1 MTTYYWNDLYTAWG
15 WILWFGMIF
24 LFFSVV
30 GNWGYTY
37 SAHRLYRRGL
47 SPAKDVLDI
56 LNERYVKGEL
66 GREEYLRM
74 KADISTDDLYYEKES
89 PPKKSQAP
97 VQNSKQSQGT
107 TQPLPV

>member
-37 SAHRLYRRGL
+37 RAHRLYRNGMI
-47 SPAKDVLDI
+47 PGKDVLDL

-66 GREEYLRM
+66 NREEYLRM
-74 KADISTDDLYYEKES
+74 KADISTDDIYYEKES
-89 PPKKSQAP
+89 PPKSSSPKGNPSK
-97 VQNSKQSQGT
+97 NS